1 MKANYTRLIKN
12 KQKAIALV
20 QLIKAIKANMVIDEN
35 NVTYSTIP
43 ITWDGVEIMTAILE
57 DINKQNH

>member
-57 DINKQNH
+57 DIAKFH